1 MIIYQYYPNYDRL
14 PNHLVELINKL
25 KQNHNIDS
33 DFHKLVSDEVL
44 ALLKNDLTDL
54 GYIVEQGKKRN
65 QKIKIPVLFGR
76 NSQIIKAFD
85 VDAFNELNK
94 TIFEIEAGRAV
105 ANNQFLKDIFQA
117 CVMVD
122 VEYLVI
128 AVRKVYR
135 DSNDFEK
142 IINFLETL
150 YSSKRFIL
158 PIKGILLIGY

>member
-1 MIIYQYYPNYDRL
+1 M
-14 PNHLVELINKL
+14 
-25 KQNHNIDS
+25 
-33 DFHKLVSDEVL
+33 
-44 ALLKNDLTDL
+44 TDL

>member
-25 KQNHNIDS
+25 KQNHKIDS

-44 ALLKNDLTDL
+44 ALLKNDLTAL

>member
-1 MIIYQYYPNYDRL
+1 MIDYQFYPNYEKL
-14 PNHLVELINKL
+14 PDHLAELINKL
-25 KQNHNIDS
+25 NSNPSIDS
-33 DFHKLVSDEVL
+33 NSHKLISNDVL
-44 ALLKNDLTDL
+44 SLLKNDLLLL
-54 GYIVEQGKKRN
+54 GYIVEQGKKSS
-65 QKIKIPVLFGR
+65 QKVKKPVLFGK
-76 NSQIIKAFD
+76 NSQIIKSFD
-85 VDAFNELNK
+85 VDAYNDSNK
-94 TIFEIEAGRAV
+94 TVIEIEAGRAV

-128 AVRKVYR
+128 AVRKKYR

-150 YSSKRFIL
+150 YSSKRFVL